1 MAKKKKAKARDTG
14 FAVVPEGFSGSGA
27 PAPAGAAKPHSKVGP
42 NTLRNAHS
50 NSRKG
55 ASAAERKTNEIWF
68 RKCGHGERL
77 FGDYYGAQPGVVPA
91 DEWDDFQAALGTPL
105 PVTFRLHGPTQGGGG
120 RDGEAQGY
128 ALALLREE
136 LEKVCAY
143 ARARAQ
149 PCPGA
154 CLCLP
159 ALRRQRRRSC
169 GSACLRTQT
178 HACARTGPC
187 KAAPLGGARRVGSKD
202 RGHLPGEVSIRLVPA
217 NTFFF
222 SK

>member
-159 ALRRQRRRSC
+159 ALRRQRWRSC
-169 GSACLRTQT
+169 GSACPNTDTRVRANRTLQSCT
-178 HACARTGPC
+178 PWWRP
-187 KAAPLGGARRVGSKD
+187 S
-202 RGHLPGEVSIRLVPA
+202 RGLQRPRA
-217 NTFFF
+217 FTR
-222 SK
+222 